1 MKKCCEIVVPVLY
14 IYHFFLF
21 TYLLT
26 SLICLVL
33 ARKFVHLYRIKLTAK
48 SHGQDLRSQI
58 SRNFWFVDFLMQSHC
73 QISQVSNAFLI
84 RLSAQTPLHTFMS
97 TAETLGQDPS
107 PNPNSPK
114 RGPNGPDETL
124 ASDIPPD
131 PLLEF
136 DNFINATAT
145 GGHRTPKPLR
155 VRRSSDGASASLAA
169 ENSNGADP
177 VTTTPTP
184 ENAASTAGAQPRPEQ
199 AAAPDWLPPGW
210 LFEERVR
217 SSGATAGAV
226 DKVN

>member
-1 MKKCCEIVVPVLY
+1 MKKCCEVVVPVLY

-145 GGHRTPKPLR
+145 ATGGHRTPKPLR

-169 ENSNGADP
+169 EP